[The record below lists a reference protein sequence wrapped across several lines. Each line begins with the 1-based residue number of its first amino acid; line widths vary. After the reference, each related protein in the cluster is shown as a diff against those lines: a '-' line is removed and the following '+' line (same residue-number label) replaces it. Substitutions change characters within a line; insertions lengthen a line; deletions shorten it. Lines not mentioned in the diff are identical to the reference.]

1 MNKFLP
7 INNFILL
14 IILSAIWGSAFF
26 AIKISL
32 NGFTPVGVAS
42 LRLIIAS
49 VFLLFFF
56 YLQNKKF
63 FFTKEIIILLIA
75 VGIIGNFIPFF
86 LISWAEQY
94 IPSSTAGMLMA
105 IGPIITLLMSHFLT
119 KNDRFTFLKF
129 FSIFIGFI
137 GVLFIFNINISKNI
151 ITDYNFFDLISK
163 ILVILAAFGYMF
175 SNILA
180 YEKLNEIDSF
190 TITTFAT
197 TFGAIFS
204 IPFFLI
210 DLYFNNYSYSFNYVS
225 IYSLLYLGIFPTAI
239 AFQFRYYITK
249 TSGPVFLSYVAYLI
263 PAFAVIWG
271 YILLG
276 ERIGINSLIGII
288 MILIGV
294 YLGQNSLVSKISKKY
309 VNN

>member
-1 MNKFLP
+1 MNKSLP

-75 VGIIGNFIPFF
+75 VGIIGNFIPFV

-119 KNDRFTFLKF
+119 KSDRFTFLKF
-129 FSIFIGFI
+129 FSVFIGFI

-151 ITDYNFFDLISK
+151 IDYNFFDLVSK

-210 DLYFNNYSYSFNYVS
+210 DLYFNNLSYSFNYFS

-276 ERIGINSLIGII
+276 ERIGINSLIGIL
-288 MILIGV
+288 MILMGV